1 MAKIKVA
8 NPVVE
13 LDGDEMTRVIWDL
26 IKKKLIL
33 PYLDITLEYYDL
45 GVEKRDETDDQ
56 ITIDAAEA
64 IKRHG
69 VGVKCAT
76 ITPDEARVKEFS
88 LKQMWKSPNGTIRNI
103 LGGTIFREPIICK
116 NVPRLVPGWTQPIII
131 GRHAFGDQYRATDFV
146 VPGPGKL
153 TVTWTGNGLDSVTQC
168 VKGVDT
174 PHLHWVLTPGGQPV
188 EGTTAE
194 LFINGKDRGQMAPVG
209 NSGALQ
215 LTVKVSPKT
224 TIEQL
229 ETWSVYAVI
238 TSGSV
243 GENAVLTISD
253 GCLCHYGS

>member
-1 MAKIKVA
+1 MKRSFVGLITVA
-8 NPVVE
+8 VM
-13 LDGDEMTRVIWDL
+13 GMTL
-26 IKKKLIL
+26 F
-33 PYLDITLEYYDL
+33 
-45 GVEKRDETDDQ
+45 G
-56 ITIDAAEA
+56 AAA
-64 IKRHG
+64 
-69 VGVKCAT
+69 
-76 ITPDEARVKEFS
+76 ARAS
-88 LKQMWKSPNGTIRNI
+88 Q
-103 LGGTIFREPIICK
+103 
-116 NVPRLVPGWTQPIII
+116 
-131 GRHAFGDQYRATDFV
+131 
-146 VPGPGKL
+146 

-238 TSGSV
+238 TSGLV
-243 GENAVLTISD
+243 AENAVLTISD